1 MTVALRHLN
10 REIMAVFLVTLALLL
25 LVAVGG
31 RFIGYLQEAAMGKF
45 TGTTV
50 LTIIGLRLPEFLQ
63 LVAPFALYVALL
75 LTLGRMYAE
84 QEMVVLQTAG
94 LSTVRLLVWVSGSVV
109 IIVGLVA
116 ALAWVLTP
124 LSQRVLLDFVTQQ
137 RAQSEFETVNPGVFH
152 TYDYGRRVTYSQD
165 ISADRRVL
173 YDVFISQRL
182 ETGAT
187 VNIWAQSATQ
197 AVDERSGSRFLIL
210 NDGRRY
216 EFSIDSMDV
225 RSMAFKQLSQR
236 LETVDKRRARLDV
249 EAASMQSLGS
259 DPLSRAEWHWR
270 VALPLFTLIGAVLAV
285 GISRVQPRQGRFA
298 RVLPGMLVMLV
309 YYLAL
314 VVNQNALREE
324 DVPADVG
331 LWGVHLSFAI
341 LAVVL
346 ARRLAQP
353 S

>member
-182 ETGAT
+182 DTGAT

-249 EAASMQSLGS
+249 EAAPMQSLGS

>member
-84 QEMVVLQTAG
+84 QEMVVLQTSG

-249 EAASMQSLGS
+249 EAAPMQSLGS

>member
-1 MTVALRHLN
+1 
-10 REIMAVFLVTLALLL
+10 MAVFLVTLALLL

-249 EAASMQSLGS
+249 EAAPMQSLGS

>member
-116 ALAWVLTP
+116 AWAWVLTP

-249 EAASMQSLGS
+249 EAAPMQSLGS

>member
-249 EAASMQSLGS
+249 EAAPMQSLGS

-285 GISRVQPRQGRFA
+285 GISRVQPRQGRSA

>member
-216 EFSIDSMDV
+216 EFSIDSMGV

-249 EAASMQSLGS
+249 EAAPMQSLGS

>member
-94 LSTVRLLVWVSGSVV
+94 LSTVPCSFGVSGSVV

-249 EAASMQSLGS
+249 EAAPMQSLGS

>member
-216 EFSIDSMDV
+216 EFSIDSRDV

-249 EAASMQSLGS
+249 EAAPMQSLGS

>member
-1 MTVALRHLN
+1 
-10 REIMAVFLVTLALLL
+10 MAVFLVTLALLL

-216 EFSIDSMDV
+216 EFSIDSMGV

-249 EAASMQSLGS
+249 EAAPMQFLGS

>member
-1 MTVALRHLN
+1 
-10 REIMAVFLVTLALLL
+10 
-25 LVAVGG
+25 
-31 RFIGYLQEAAMGKF
+31 MGKF

-249 EAASMQSLGS
+249 EAAPMQSLGS

>member
-249 EAASMQSLGS
+249 EAAPMQSLGS

-346 ARRLAQP
+346 ARRLAHP

>member
-249 EAASMQSLGS
+249 EAAPMQSLGS

-341 LAVVL
+341 LAVVF

>member
-1 MTVALRHLN
+1 
-10 REIMAVFLVTLALLL
+10 
-25 LVAVGG
+25 
-31 RFIGYLQEAAMGKF
+31 MGKF

-249 EAASMQSLGS
+249 EAAPMQSLGS

-270 VALPLFTLIGAVLAV
+270 VALPLFTLIGAV
-285 GISRVQPRQGRFA
+285 F
-298 RVLPGMLVMLV
+298 
-309 YYLAL
+309 
-314 VVNQNALREE
+314 
-324 DVPADVG
+324 
-331 LWGVHLSFAI
+331 
-341 LAVVL
+341 
-346 ARRLAQP
+346 
-353 S
+353 

>member
-1 MTVALRHLN
+1 
-10 REIMAVFLVTLALLL
+10 MAVFLVTLALLL

-249 EAASMQSLGS
+249 EAAPMQSLGS

-346 ARRLAQP
+346 
-353 S
+353 

>member
-249 EAASMQSLGS
+249 EAAPMQSLGS